1 MPKLTVRFGCGI
13 IRMSKGLF
21 FNMLLKQ
28 SKIEDHVITE
38 ERVSILIFLRDLF
51 KFFSK
56 GFDLSSNMTKDDDT
70 KAILVGISA
79 ILALVVG
86 AIKIYENYLSIKRL
100 LRVRK
105 K

>member
-1 MPKLTVRFGCGI
+1 M
-13 IRMSKGLF
+13 
-21 FNMLLKQ
+21 
-28 SKIEDHVITE
+28 
-38 ERVSILIFLRDLF
+38 IFLRDLF

>member
-1 MPKLTVRFGCGI
+1 M
-13 IRMSKGLF
+13 
-21 FNMLLKQ
+21 
-28 SKIEDHVITE
+28 
-38 ERVSILIFLRDLF
+38 IFLRNLF
-51 KFFSK
+51 KYFSK
-56 GFDLSSNMTKDDDT
+56 GFELSSGMTKDDDT